1 MPESTRIAENQAT
14 IPFDQLY
21 NLYALPLQ
29 HYLFRFTR
37 NHEDAADL
45 SQEAFLRLHQNG
57 VRPET
62 AKAWL
67 FRTGY
72 HLFVD
77 KWRKKKHYSYLPL
90 EQIPEP
96 VLDGEYSPER
106 ALLASETEREVDHA
120 LMKLKP
126 RDRTVLKLLKQGDVS
141 YQEIARRT
149 GYSENLVK
157 SIIFRARGRMRR
169 MMKIEDSGLA

>member
-1 MPESTRIAENQAT
+1 MSRQAILPHPNAT
-14 IPFDQLY
+14 GERQFIQLY
-21 NLYALPLQ
+21 KQYAVPLQ
-29 HYLFRFTR
+29 HYLYRYTQNR
-37 NHEDAADL
+37 EDAADL
-45 SQEAFLRLHQNG
+45 AQEAFLRLHLRE

-77 KWRKKKHYSYLPL
+77 KWRKRKKYVFLPL
-90 EQIPEP
+90 DTVPEP
-96 VLDGEYSPER
+96 LVESELLPER
-106 ALLASETEREVDHA
+106 AVLVSETESEVDEA
-120 LMKLKP
+120 MQKLKP
-126 RDRTVLKLLKQGDVS
+126 RDRAVLQLLRQEDVS

-149 GYSENLVK
+149 GCSEKLVK

-169 MMKIEDSGLA
+169 MVGRP

>member
-1 MPESTRIAENQAT
+1 MPEAT
-14 IPFDQLY
+14 NLSCPDQFDQMY
-21 NLYALPLQ
+21 KQYAVPLQ

-77 KWRKKKHYSYLPL
+77 KWRKRRKYSFLPL
-90 EQIPEP
+90 DVIPEP
-96 VLDGEYSPER
+96 VFDGEHLPER
-106 ALLASETEREVDHA
+106 ALMVSETEREVDHA
-120 LMKLKP
+120 MRKLKP
-126 RDRTVLKLLKQGDVS
+126 RDRTVLQLLKQEDVS
-141 YQEIARRT
+141 YQEIAQRT
-149 GYSENLVK
+149 GYSEKLVK

-169 MMKIEDSGLA
+169 LVGR